1 MTKNQ
6 IIEALYKR
14 PFIDDLI
21 WTITG
26 GSELRGDL
34 KQELFIILL
43 QMDDARIIG
52 AFTNK
57 FLDYLC
63 VNILKKQ
70 FHSKTSPFYN
80 KFRKSEVEFR
90 SGADL
95 PQIPEM
101 IEADNDEVIRTIL
114 EFVDTKLP
122 LVDRELF
129 KIYWKFGKYDR
140 LTGELRD
147 MTCDKAKS
155 SLRKVSKKLQIKGEG
170 ITISIG
176 HDSVR
181 KSLNRTLL
189 RIKTH
194 LLKYDD
200 L

>member
-70 FHSKTSPFYN
+70 FHSKTSPFYT

-147 MTCDKAKS
+147 ETCDKAKS

-189 RIKTH
+189 RIKKH
-194 LLKYDD
+194 LLKYDY